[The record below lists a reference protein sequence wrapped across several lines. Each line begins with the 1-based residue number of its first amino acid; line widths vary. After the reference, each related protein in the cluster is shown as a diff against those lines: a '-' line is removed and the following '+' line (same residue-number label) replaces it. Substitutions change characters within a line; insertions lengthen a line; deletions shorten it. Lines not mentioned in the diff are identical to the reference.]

1 MDTKDQELELQE
13 DILALAS
20 AEPVAKAS
28 AADIAEA
35 IPGMVVARKLKM
47 GRGLAA
53 LVSGGIPVAEPD
65 SNEPADTT
73 DALNSSIVDEI
84 ADVLGIDL
92 IDDIEEENISL
103 HKNGHLESVIE
114 CMLFVSNEPLSAKQL
129 AETLELDEIQIE
141 DAVVE
146 LEERLNG
153 GSGLQLMRV
162 AGGYQLCTRP
172 EYGDYCASIL
182 QPAKRKLSKAALE
195 TLAVVA
201 YRQPCT
207 MPEIEAVR
215 GVSVSGVIKTLL
227 DRGVVRE
234 AGHKQA
240 PGRPMLYVTTSEF
253 LEYFGLNDL
262 SELPDID
269 MIAVEKVKELEAQ
282 RELIIS
288 ESDNTAETED
298 EECEPSD
305 ME

>member
-1 MDTKDQELELQE
+1 MDTRDQELEIQDE
-13 DILALAS
+13 ILAVTS
-20 AEPVAKAS
+20 TEPVAVAS
-28 AADIAEA
+28 AADIADA
-35 IPGMVVARKLKM
+35 IPGMVVARKLKTS
-47 GRGLAA
+47 RGLAA
-53 LVSGGIPVAEPD
+53 LVSGGIPVANPD
-65 SNEPADTT
+65 STEDTASEVIAD
-73 DALNSSIVDEI
+73 DEI
-84 ADVLGIDL
+84 IEDFE
-92 IDDIEEENISL
+92 DDESIAL
-103 HKNGHLESVIE
+103 HKNGHLDRVIE
-114 CMLFVSNEPLSAKQL
+114 CMLFVSNEPLSSKML
-129 AETLELDEIQIE
+129 AETLDMDKIQVE
-141 DAVVE
+141 DAIVE

-182 QPAKRKLSKAALE
+182 QPGKRKLSKAALE

-207 MPEIEAVR
+207 MPEMEAVR

-227 DRGVVRE
+227 ERGVVKE

-240 PGRPMLYVTTSEF
+240 PGRPMLYVTTAEF

-269 MIAVEKVKELEAQ
+269 MLAVEKVKALEAQ

-288 ESDNTAETED
+288 ESDNNEESED
-298 EECEPSD
+298 EVTEPSD
-305 ME
+305 KE

>member
-1 MDTKDQELELQE
+1 MDTRDQELEIQE
-13 DILALAS
+13 EILAVTS
-20 AEPVAKAS
+20 TEPVAEAAAS
-28 AADIAEA
+28 DIAEA
-35 IPGMVVARKLKM
+35 IPGMVVARKLKLS
-47 GRGLAA
+47 RGLAA
-53 LVSGGIPVAEPD
+53 LVSGGIPAADPGSAEFAEEV
-65 SNEPADTT
+65 SSEAIADEEI
-73 DALNSSIVDEI
+73 LDEI
-84 ADVLGIDL
+84 ED
-92 IDDIEEENISL
+92 EKSISL

-114 CMLFVSNEPLSAKQL
+114 CMLFVSNEPLSSKQL
-129 AETLELDEIQIE
+129 AESLDLDEVAVE

-172 EYGDYCASIL
+172 EYGDYCAAIL
-182 QPAKRKLSKAALE
+182 QPGKRKLSKAALE

-227 DRGVVRE
+227 ERGVVKE
-234 AGHKQA
+234 AGHKHA
-240 PGRPMLYVTTSEF
+240 PGRPMLYVTTAEF

-262 SELPDID
+262 SELPEID
-269 MIAVEKVKELEAQ
+269 MLAVEKVKALEAQ

-288 ESDNTAETED
+288 ESENVVESED
-298 EECEPSD
+298 EVAEPSD